1 MALRLDTRVGSM
13 TQTVDIPPGRICCTS
28 YGQIQVETAE
38 SLLQMARHAEQIGL
52 TAITWSFISGTLV
65 DRARNDAAIQFMQ
78 TANPREDWLW
88 FIDGDM
94 LFDKTLIEKMLKTA
108 FVDLPQ
114 ADILGGYCN
123 LKGAPYLPTIDR
135 GSGTWEAHDAN
146 IGPVEVIRTGA
157 ACLLIKRHVFD
168 KIKYPWFGVF
178 PASEPLEM
186 LAEVDG
192 FARRHYDGRN
202 PLAGAEWD
210 KLTEIASGDSKKTKW
225 VSPDGGRSF
234 MAGPQHK
241 RFSTVGEDSGFCD
254 RARAAGL
261 NIFVNTDAVVH
272 HIDRKVI
279 GPADHQKGL
288 NEAREAQRELIGV
301 MS

>member
-1 MALRLDTRVGSM
+1 MTDTIE
-13 TQTVDIPPGRICCTS
+13 IPPGRICVTS
-28 YGQIQVETAE
+28 YGSIQVETAE

-52 TAITWSFISGTLV
+52 HAITWSFVSGTLV

-78 TANPREDWLW
+78 SAQPQEEWLW

-94 LFDKTLIEKMLKTA
+94 LFQPQLIEVMLKTA
-108 FVDLPQ
+108 FIDLPQ

-135 GSGTWEAHDAN
+135 GSGSWEAHDAK
-146 IGPVEVIRTGA
+146 IGPVSVIRTGA
-157 ACLLIKRHVFD
+157 ACLLIKRHAFD
-168 KIKYPWFGVF
+168 RIKYPWFGVF

-202 PLAGAEWD
+202 PLVGSEWD
-210 KLTEIASGDSKKTKW
+210 KLTEIAGGDSKKTKW
-225 VSPDGGRSF
+225 ATTDGGRSF
-234 MAGPQHK
+234 TAGSPHA
-241 RFSTVGEDSGFCD
+241 RYSTVGEDSNFCD
-254 RARAAGL
+254 RAKAVGL
-261 NIFVNTDAVVH
+261 NIFVQTDAVVH

-279 GPADHQKGL
+279 GPDDHQRAI
-288 NEAREAQRELIGV
+288 NEGRESQRELIGV
-301 MS
+301 MK